1 MEVEWLRDIITE
13 IYYLVDE
20 KLPMGPHD
28 PAVER
33 RLWDSLTP
41 EQAALF
47 EAYQEMEAAREESE
61 RQALFRFLV
70 KLGLYLP

>member
-20 KLPMGPHD
+20 KLPMGPQD

-33 RLWDSLTP
+33 QD
-41 EQAALF
+41 
-47 EAYQEMEAAREESE
+47 
-61 RQALFRFLV
+61 LFRFLV

>member
-41 EQAALF
+41 E
-47 EAYQEMEAAREESE
+47 
-61 RQALFRFLV
+61 
-70 KLGLYLP
+70 

>member
-1 MEVEWLRDIITE
+1 MDDIITE

-20 KLPMGPHD
+20 KLHMGPHD

-41 EQAALF
+41 EQASLF

>member
-33 RLWDSLTP
+33 RIWDSLTP
-41 EQAALF
+41 GQACLLLG
-47 EAYQEMEAAREESE
+47 YQEMEPAREESE
-61 RQALFRFLV
+61 RQDLFRFLV

>member
-47 EAYQEMEAAREESE
+47 EAYQEMEA
-61 RQALFRFLV
+61 LFRFLV